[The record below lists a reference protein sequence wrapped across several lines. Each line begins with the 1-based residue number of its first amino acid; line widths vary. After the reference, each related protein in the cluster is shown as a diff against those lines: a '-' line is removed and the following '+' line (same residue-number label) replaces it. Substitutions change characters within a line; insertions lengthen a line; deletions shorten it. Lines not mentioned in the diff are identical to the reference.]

1 MKVIVDRFEGD
12 LAVCEKE
19 DKSMVD
25 IPKKELPKEVQ
36 PGDVVIIEDGKSRI
50 EKGETQERK
59 HRIEKLANDL
69 WE

>member
-25 IPKKELPKEVQ
+25 IPKKELPSDVK
-36 PGDVVIIEDGKSRI
+36 PGDVVIIENGKSRVDI
-50 EKGETQERK
+50 GETEERK
-59 HRIEKLANDL
+59 QRIEKLANDL

>member
-12 LAVCEKE
+12 LAVCETE

-36 PGDVVIIEDGKSRI
+36 AGDVVIIENGKSRV

-59 HRIEKLANDL
+59 QRIEKLANDL